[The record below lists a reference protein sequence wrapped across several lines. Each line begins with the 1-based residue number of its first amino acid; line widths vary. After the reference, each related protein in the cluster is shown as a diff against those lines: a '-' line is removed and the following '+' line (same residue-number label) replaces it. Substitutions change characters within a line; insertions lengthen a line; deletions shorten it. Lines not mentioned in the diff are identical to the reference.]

1 MIILFFFFFSSVIL
15 TYKMSVTETIELKQR
30 HIHREQ
36 AIESGHRLID
46 PLSLQDQKITEDYLK
61 SLKGRKKLQKFYKKQ
76 NGLIDTMLKAFDAS
90 DSEEEEKQLLKVFR
104 SCPLLDEIFFN
115 IS

>member
-1 MIILFFFFFSSVIL
+1 MIILFFFSSVIL

-76 NGLIDTMLKAFDAS
+76 NGLIDTMLKAFDTG

-104 SCPLLDEIFFN
+104 SCLLLDEIFFN